1 MATQPVDEAKAEE
14 FTIRM
19 VEILNGGMLS
29 LMISVGHR
37 TGLFDVMASLPP
49 STSGEVAAAAGLNER
64 YVIEWLGAMTTGR
77 VVRHDAAARTFWFP
91 PEHAACLTRAAG
103 PDNLA
108 SQTQYVAMLGDVE
121 TQIVDCFKNG
131 GGVPYSSF
139 PAFQKLMAE
148 ESSQVFDATLL
159 DVTLPLV
166 PGLVDRMTAGIE
178 VADVRCGSGHAVN
191 LMARAFP
198 KSRFVGYDFSQE
210 GIAAGRAEAH
220 ALGLTN
226 ANFEQKDVASLAGQG
241 RFDFIT
247 TFDAVHD
254 QAHPDRVLKGIAG
267 LLRPSG
273 DYLCV
278 DIAASSNVA
287 ENVDHPLGPLLY
299 TLSCMHCMTVSL
311 ALGGVGLGTV
321 WGRQKAL
328 AMLTEAGFN
337 DVVVKNVEGDI
348 FNNYYIAH
356 KN

>member
-1 MATQPVDEAKAEE
+1 MVTQQVDETKAEE
-14 FTIRM
+14 FTNRM
-19 VEILNGGMLS
+19 LEILNGGMLS
-29 LMISVGHR
+29 LMISIGHR
-37 TGLFDVMASLPP
+37 TGLFDVMAGLPP

-64 YVIEWLGAMTTGR
+64 YVVEWLGAMTTGR
-77 VVRHDAAARTFWFP
+77 IVRHDAAARTFWLP

-108 SQTQYVAMLGDVE
+108 SQAQYVAMLGDVE
-121 TQIVDCFKNG
+121 TQIVDCFKSG
-131 GGVPYSSF
+131 GGVPYSSY

-148 ESSQVFDATLL
+148 ESGQVFDATLL

-166 PGLVDRMTAGIE
+166 SGLVDRLTAGID
-178 VADVRCGSGHAVN
+178 VADVGCGSGHAIN

-210 GIAAGRAEAH
+210 GIAVGRAEAD

-226 ANFEQKDVASLAGQG
+226 ARFEQKDVASLVGQG
-241 RFDFIT
+241 RFDFVT

-254 QAHPDRVLKGIAG
+254 QAYPDRVLKGIAG
-267 LLRPSG
+267 LLRPGG

-299 TLSCMHCMTVSL
+299 TISCMHCMTVSL
-311 ALGGVGLGTV
+311 ALDGAGLGAV

-328 AMLTEAGFN
+328 AMLAEAGFT

-356 KN
+356 KS

>member
-1 MATQPVDEAKAEE
+1 VDEAKAED
-14 FTIRM
+14 FTNR
-19 VEILNGGMLS
+19 VVDILNGGMLS
-29 LMISVGHR
+29 LMISIGHR
-37 TGLFDVMASLPP
+37 TGLFDVMAGLPP

-77 VVRHDAAARTFWFP
+77 IVRHDAAAKTFWFP

-108 SQTQYVAMLGDVE
+108 SQAQYVAMLGDVE
-121 TQIVDCFKNG
+121 TQIVDCFKSG
-131 GGVPYSSF
+131 GGVPYASY

-166 PGLVDRMTAGIE
+166 PGLVDRMTAGID
-178 VADVRCGSGHAVN
+178 VADVGCGSGHAIN

-198 KSRFVGYDFSQE
+198 KSRFVGYDFSEE
-210 GIAAGRAEAH
+210 GIAVGREEAH

-226 ANFEQKDVASLAGQG
+226 ADFEQKDVASLAGKG

-267 LLRPSG
+267 LLRPGG

-278 DIAASSNVA
+278 DIGASSNVA

-299 TLSCMHCMTVSL
+299 TISCMHCMTVSL
-311 ALGGVGLGTV
+311 ALGGAGLGAV

-328 AMLTEAGFN
+328 AMLADAGFK